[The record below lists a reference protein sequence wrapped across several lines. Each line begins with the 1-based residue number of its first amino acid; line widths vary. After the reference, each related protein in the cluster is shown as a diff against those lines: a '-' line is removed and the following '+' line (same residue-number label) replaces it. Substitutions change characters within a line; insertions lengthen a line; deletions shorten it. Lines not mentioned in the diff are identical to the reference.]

1 MSFTGGNGKKRR
13 PLAEINITPMVD
25 IMLVLL
31 IIFMVAAPMIEQ
43 GVDLDLPQT
52 ETIPIEDPKDKFI
65 LRVFKNEK
73 IFIEK
78 TEIQIKELETKL
90 KTNAKLQQDKEL
102 YLYASRRLS
111 YGFVVR
117 IMAIVKKAGVPKIY
131 LVTDP
136 LEEEET

>member
-1 MSFTGGNGKKRR
+1 MSMGSIGGKRR
-13 PLAEINITPMVD
+13 RAIAEINITPMVD

-52 ETIPIEDPKDKFI
+52 ETIPIENPKDKFI

-78 TEIQIKELETKL
+78 AEIPIKQLEEKL
-90 KTNAKLQQDKEL
+90 KTNAKLQEEREL
-102 YLYASRRLS
+102 FLYASQRLP
-111 YGFVVR
+111 YGYVVR
-117 IMAIVKKAGVPKIY
+117 VMAIVKKAGIPKIY

-136 LEEEET
+136 LEEQ

>member
-1 MSFTGGNGKKRR
+1 MAFSLGNGKRRR

-25 IMLVLL
+25 VMLVLL

-52 ETIPIEDPKDKFI
+52 ETIPIENPKDKFI

-78 TEIQIKELETKL
+78 AEIPIKQLEEKL
-90 KTNAKLQQDKEL
+90 RTNAKLQEDREL
-102 YLYASRRLS
+102 FLYASQRLP

-117 IMAIVKKAGVPKIY
+117 VMAIVKKAGIPKIY

-136 LEEEET
+136 LEEG

>member
-1 MSFTGGNGKKRR
+1 MGMGSIGGKRR
-13 PLAEINITPMVD
+13 RAIAEINITPMVD
-25 IMLVLL
+25 VMLVLL

-52 ETIPIEDPKDKFI
+52 ETIPIENPKDKFI

-78 TEIQIKELETKL
+78 AEIPIKQLEEKL
-90 KTNAKLQQDKEL
+90 KTNAKLQEEREL
-102 YLYASRRLS
+102 FLYASQRLP

-117 IMAIVKKAGVPKIY
+117 VMAIVKKAGIPKIY

-136 LEEEET
+136 LEEE

>member
-1 MSFTGGNGKKRR
+1 MAFAVGNGKRRR

-52 ETIPIEDPKDKFI
+52 ETIPIENPKDKFI

-78 TEIQIKELETKL
+78 AEIPIKQLEEKL
-90 KTNAKLQQDKEL
+90 KTNAKLQEEHEL
-102 YLYASRRLS
+102 FLYASQRLS

-117 IMAIVKKAGVPKIY
+117 VMAIVKKAGIPKIY

-136 LEEEET
+136 LEEE

>member
-1 MSFTGGNGKKRR
+1 MAFTTGNGKKRR
-13 PLAEINITPMVD
+13 PIAEINITPMVD

-65 LRVFKNEK
+65 LRIFKNEK

-78 TEIQIKELETKL
+78 TEIPLKELETKL
-90 KTNAKLQQDKEL
+90 KTNAKLQQEKEL

-117 IMAIVKKAGVPKIY
+117 VMAIVKKAGVPKIY

>member
-1 MSFTGGNGKKRR
+1 MSMGSIGGKRR
-13 PLAEINITPMVD
+13 RAIAEINITPMVD

-52 ETIPIEDPKDKFI
+52 ETIPIENPKDKFI

-78 TEIQIKELETKL
+78 AEIPIKQLEEKL
-90 KTNAKLQQDKEL
+90 RTNAKLQEDREL
-102 YLYASRRLS
+102 FLYASQRLP

-117 IMAIVKKAGVPKIY
+117 VMAIVKKAGISKIY

-136 LEEEET
+136 LEEG

>member
-1 MSFTGGNGKKRR
+1 MSMGSVGGKRR
-13 PLAEINITPMVD
+13 RAIAEINITPMVD

-52 ETIPIEDPKDKFI
+52 ETIPIENPKDKFI

-78 TEIQIKELETKL
+78 AEIPIKQLEEKL
-90 KTNAKLQQDKEL
+90 KTNAKLQEDKEL
-102 YLYASRRLS
+102 FLYASQRLP

-117 IMAIVKKAGVPKIY
+117 VMAIVKKAGVPKIY

-136 LEEEET
+136 LEEE

>member
-1 MSFTGGNGKKRR
+1 VGNGKRRR

-25 IMLVLL
+25 VMLVLL

-52 ETIPIEDPKDKFI
+52 ETIPIENPKDKFV
-65 LRVFKNEK
+65 LRIFKNEK

-78 TEIQIKELETKL
+78 AEIPIKQLEEKL
-90 KTNAKLQQDKEL
+90 KTNAKLQEDREL
-102 YLYASRRLS
+102 FLYASQRLP

-117 IMAIVKKAGVPKIY
+117 VMAIVKKAGIPKIY

-136 LEEEET
+136 LEEEG

>member
-1 MSFTGGNGKKRR
+1 MSMGSIGGKRR
-13 PLAEINITPMVD
+13 RAIAEINITPMVD

-52 ETIPIEDPKDKFI
+52 ETIPIENPKDKFI

-78 TEIQIKELETKL
+78 AEIPIKQLEEKL
-90 KTNAKLQQDKEL
+90 KTNAKLQEDKEL
-102 YLYASRRLS
+102 FLYASQRLS
-111 YGFVVR
+111 YGYIVR
-117 IMAIVKKAGVPKIY
+117 VMAIVKKAGIPKIY

-136 LEEEET
+136 LEEQ

>member
-1 MSFTGGNGKKRR
+1 MSFATGNGKKRR

-78 TEIQIKELETKL
+78 AEVPLKELETKL
-90 KTNAKLQQDKEL
+90 KTNAKLQQDREL
-102 YLYASRRLS
+102 YLYASRRLP

-117 IMAIVKKAGVPKIY
+117 VMAIVKKAGVPKIY

-136 LEEEET
+136 LEEEGT

>member
-1 MSFTGGNGKKRR
+1 MSMGTGGVKKRR

-52 ETIPIEDPKDKFI
+52 ETIPIENPKDKFI
-65 LRVFKNEK
+65 LRIFKNEK

-78 TEIQIKELETKL
+78 TEIPLKELETKL
-90 KTNAKLQQDKEL
+90 KANAKLQQDREL
-102 YLYASRRLS
+102 YLYASQRLS
-111 YGFVVR
+111 YGYVVR
-117 IMAIVKKAGVPKIY
+117 VMAIVKKAGVPKIN

-136 LEEEET
+136 LEEEG